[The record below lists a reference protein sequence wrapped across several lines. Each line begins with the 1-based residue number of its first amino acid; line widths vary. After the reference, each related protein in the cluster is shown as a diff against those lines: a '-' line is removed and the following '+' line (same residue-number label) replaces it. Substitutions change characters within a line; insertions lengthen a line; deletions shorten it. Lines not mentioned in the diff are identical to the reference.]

1 MFGFRRSIAS
11 VLAGLATAALV
22 TWLLATMT

>member
-1 MFGFRRSIAS
+1 MFGFSRSIAA

-22 TWLLATMT
+22 TWLLAALA

>member
-1 MFGFRRSIAS
+1 MFGYSRSVAA

-22 TWLLATMT
+22 TWLLATMV

>member
-1 MFGFRRSIAS
+1 MFGFTRSFAA

-22 TWLLATMT
+22 TWLLAALA

>member
-1 MFGFRRSIAS
+1 MFGFTRSIAS

-22 TWLLATMT
+22 TWLLAAMM